1 MSRFHWRLALAL
13 SLAALAGLAHGADG
27 PSAQAVLASIA
38 GTGPKEA
45 VRQLTRRNQF
55 EAVLT
60 RIETGDPAW
69 LKVAQRLR
77 GGVDAG
83 DSEALLIA
91 VARALPRAPERVLSS
106 GFSLDSICTS
116 PFIEPAPGVAE
127 RYERQALA
135 ALRNVREPSL
145 KAAAAKC
152 ARKVKLPPA

>member
-1 MSRFHWRLALAL
+1 MNGRALALA
-13 SLAALAGLAHGADG
+13 AALTLCGTAGWVQAAPA
-27 PSAQAVLASIA
+27 PSASALLASIA
-38 GTGPKEA
+38 RNGAKA
-45 VRQLTRRNQF
+45 SVRQLTRRNQF

-60 RIETGDPAW
+60 RIESGDPAW

-91 VARALPRAPERVLSS
+91 VARALPKAPERVLAS

-116 PFIEPAPGVAE
+116 PFIEPEPGVAE

-135 ALRNVREPSL
+135 ALRKVKAPGL
-145 KAAAAKC
+145 KVAAARC